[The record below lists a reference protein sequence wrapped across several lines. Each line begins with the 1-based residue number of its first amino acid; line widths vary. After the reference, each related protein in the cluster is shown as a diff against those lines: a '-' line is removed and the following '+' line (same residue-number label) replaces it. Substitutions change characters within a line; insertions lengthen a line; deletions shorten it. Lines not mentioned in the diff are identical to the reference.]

1 MARKGKPF
9 EIPFP
14 LFGKVFYETL
24 AGVAVN
30 EYRKITFDKSN
41 PKMANKQPFP
51 KYSNK
56 GAGVGWRTINGKKVF
71 IDSYENRKKTG
82 KLRRQDSSFANST
95 APVLTGDLMLDTKAS
110 AAPKENAIYI
120 GWSSHA
126 YKLDHLRTNK
136 RILTSKT
143 YPINPDVIKKI
154 MPSFN
159 KELKRIMPKGSQ
171 TITIGKK

>member
-1 MARKGKPF
+1 MAKKGKPF
-9 EIPFP
+9 EIPSP
-14 LFGKVFYETL
+14 LFGKEFYNRL

-51 KYSNK
+51 KYSK
-56 GAGVGWRTINGKKVF
+56 G
-71 IDSYENRKKTG
+71 YENRKQTN
-82 KLRRQDSSFANST
+82 KLKRQDSSFANST
-95 APVLTGDLMLDTKAS
+95 APVVTGDLMLDTKAS
-110 AAPKENAIYI
+110 AAPKEDAIYI
-120 GWSSHA
+120 EWSSHA
-126 YKLDHLRTNK
+126 YKLDYLRNIK
-136 RILTSKT
+136 SANAPEGRILTSKK